1 MSAGFTWR
9 LPRSNPPAL
18 CSCAQV
24 DDCGVPTAPEG
35 TIESVPESVPDEHEI
50 FTLRSGSS
58 ASVLSVEAPSVVQ
71 VASR

>member
-1 MSAGFTWR
+1 MRRKTTR
-9 LPRSNPPAL
+9 RISNNVANV
-18 CSCAQV
+18 ADV